1 MGRTTYADNAL
12 NRKMGRVGQPYRFA
26 VTYRQQTTRRRGRRS
41 KRGKRRKR
49 NPKRSVKRGKR
60 VYVDNAQNRR
70 LNRVGKSYARSGG
83 RTAKAPKSRR
93 LNEREWGARQ
103 RRQGARQGQM
113 SEPEIDSDL
122 EFDMEHTEHPTAA
135 ELSHY
140 SRYLHRKNRE
150 FTKFFAQS
158 K

>member
-103 RRQGARQGQM
+103 RRHSAYIQWNGYKRNQLQNQGTTRDVIGG
-113 SEPEIDSDL
+113 
-122 EFDMEHTEHPTAA
+122 TV
-135 ELSHY
+135 
-140 SRYLHRKNRE
+140 
-150 FTKFFAQS
+150 S
-158 K
+158 KK